1 MTHHNTST
9 QQLILL
15 LFETTARGS
24 YSSITKKTTIG
35 FFLLEMAV
43 DTDTSSKHTLL
54 TTKVTEA
61 QTYQTTFPS
70 QHILMDEY
78 SSSPYIIIEQGE
90 PRQPDDTTCH
100 TIQAQV
106 IP

>member
-61 QTYQTTFPS
+61 QTYYTTFPS
-70 QHILMDEY
+70 KHILMDEY
-78 SSSPYIIIEQGE
+78 SSSQYIIFHQGE
-90 PRQPDDTTCH
+90 P
-100 TIQAQV
+100 
-106 IP
+106 